1 MRFSFIHAADLHI
14 DSPFASLGG
23 KSGDVAAR
31 FAKAGRDAVHAL
43 IKETIDSDAAF
54 LIIAGD
60 IFDRD
65 WKDVTTGLFF
75 VNAIGALHR
84 AGVPTILVRGNHDAE
99 GVISQSL
106 TYPDTVQ
113 SFASNKAHTI
123 ALDKYRVALH
133 GRSFGARKVAADFLS
148 SYPARR
154 EGWLN
159 IGVLHTALDGSRG
172 HDSYAPCTV
181 EELARF
187 GYDYWALGHIHA
199 GEIVH
204 RDPWVVYPGVLQGR
218 SVRETGAKGA
228 MRVTVEDGRVVD
240 VSPIVLDSA
249 RWAHEPVDVSAC
261 SDFDEVLTQI
271 GKTIETI
278 HATGEG
284 RALAIRLTLRG
295 VTKLHD
301 TLIARSELL
310 RDEARA
316 IGFQY
321 ADDCWIE
328 QVKVATRP
336 QPVAVEALA
345 TDDVLNV
352 QALLTVA
359 AADEDFTASVGEL
372 LATIQEKLPRELRE
386 AFDED
391 RDALIRDFA
400 AMAQAHLAG
409 SLSS

>member
-1 MRFSFIHAADLHI
+1 MRFTFIHAADLHI
-14 DSPFASLGG
+14 DSPFASLGS
-23 KSGDVAAR
+23 KSSDVAAR

-75 VNAIGALHR
+75 VNAIGELHR
-84 AGVPTILVRGNHDAE
+84 AGIPTILVRGNHDAE

-106 TYPDTVQ
+106 TYPDTVH

-123 ALDKYRVALH
+123 ALDQYRVALH
-133 GRSFGARKVAADFLS
+133 GRSFGARKVTADFLS

-159 IGVLHTALDGSRG
+159 IGVLHTGLDGSRG
-172 HDSYAPCTV
+172 HESYAPCTV
-181 EELARF
+181 EDLTRF

-199 GEIVH
+199 GEIVS
-204 RDPWVVYPGVLQGR
+204 RDPWVVYPGILQGR

-228 MRVTVEDGRVVD
+228 VRVTVEDGRIVD
-240 VSPIVLDSA
+240 VTPVVLDSA
-249 RWAHEPVDVSAC
+249 RWAH
-261 SDFDEVLTQI
+261 DEVDLTGSPDIADVLERI
-271 GKTIETI
+271 GKVIGAA
-278 HATGEG
+278 HDQVEG

-295 VTKLHD
+295 TTALHD
-301 TLIARSELL
+301 QLIARSEML

-321 ADDCWIE
+321 AGDCWVE
-328 QVKVATRP
+328 QVKIATKP
-336 QPVAVEALA
+336 QPIEAEDIGA
-345 TDDVLNV
+345 EEVLNIK
-352 QALLTVA
+352 ALLNA
-359 AADEDFTASVGEL
+359 AAGDEAFIASVGEL
-372 LATIQEKLPRELRE
+372 LASVQDKLPRELRE
-386 AFDED
+386 AYDED
-391 RDALIRDFA
+391 RDAVIRDFA
-400 AMAQAHLAG
+400 AMAHAHLAG